1 MTPYTVLEKMFF
13 TIPQEKGDKQNLPD
27 CSNLKFTWAPVDKL
41 SVVNRVNL
49 MLQTLYFSTPAK
61 KRNKAT

>member
-1 MTPYTVLEKMFF
+1 MFF
-13 TIPQEKGDKQNLPD
+13 TIPQGKGEEQNIPD
-27 CSNLKFTWAPVDKL
+27 CNNSKFTWAPVHKH

-61 KRNKAT
+61 KQNKAT